1 MKLNLHSHMEG
12 RLRPSTAAALAA
24 EAGVPPPEG
33 GWERALQLDG
43 PSNLTVYL
51 SKVAATYPFFRSP
64 AHIARIACEAVED
77 AAADGTDYL
86 ELRFGPATHV
96 HLGFDMDSV
105 IAAICDGVAEG
116 MHRTNI
122 HAAVVI
128 AALRHHDTETNIAVA
143 RAASRFAGKGVVG
156 FDLAGDESLFND
168 LALYEKPFAIARA
181 AGLGLTCH
189 ASEAAPGL
197 AAREAAERFGVT
209 RIGHGAH
216 LAEDEESLRWV
227 RDHGVVVE
235 CCPTSNW
242 YTGAITRRSQHPAKY
257 FREQNLK
264 IVLGDDNPIQTK
276 SLLSNERRVLVD
288 ELGFNE
294 QDLHTLDQTSVYAA
308 FVEEATRQDF
318 ILRLKEKKSAE
329 REST

>member
-1 MKLNLHSHMEG
+1 MKLNLHSHLEG

-24 EAGVPPPEG
+24 EAGVSPPEG
-33 GWERALQLDG
+33 GWEQALQLDG

-105 IAAICDGVAEG
+105 MAAVCDGVGEG
-116 MHRTNI
+116 MHRTGI
-122 HAAVVI
+122 HAGVVI
-128 AALRHHDTETNIAVA
+128 AALRHHDADTNIDVA
-143 RAASRFAGKGVVG
+143 RAASRYAGKGVVG

-168 LALYEKPFAIARA
+168 LAQYETPFAIARA

-189 ASEAAPGL
+189 AAEAAPGS
-197 AAREAAERFGVT
+197 AAREAAERFGVS

-216 LAEDEESLRWV
+216 LAEDDESLQWV
-227 RDHGVVVE
+227 RDRGIVVE

-242 YTGAITRRSQHPAKY
+242 YTGAIARRAAHPARY
-257 FREQNLK
+257 FRSQNLK

-288 ELGFNE
+288 ELGFDE
-294 QDLHTLDQTSVYAA
+294 QDLKTLDETSVYAA
-308 FVEEATRQDF
+308 FVEDATRRDF
-318 ILRLKEKKSAE
+318 ILRLGEKP
-329 REST
+329 

>member
-1 MKLNLHSHMEG
+1 MMRLNLHSHLEG
-12 RLRPSTAAALAA
+12 RLRPSTAASLAA
-24 EAGVPPPEG
+24 EAGLPPPEG
-33 GWERALQLDG
+33 GWEQALQLDK

-105 IAAICDGVAEG
+105 ISAVCDGVAEG
-116 MHRTNI
+116 MGRTRI
-122 HAAVVI
+122 DAGVVI
-128 AALRHHDTETNIAVA
+128 AALRHHDAETNIAVA
-143 RAASRFAGKGVVG
+143 RAAARYAGKGVVG
-156 FDLAGDESLFND
+156 FDLAGDESLFNN
-168 LALYEKPFAIARA
+168 LAQYEKSFAIARA

-189 ASEAAPGL
+189 AAEAAPGS
-197 AAREAAERFGVT
+197 AAREAVERFGVT

-216 LAEDEESLRWV
+216 LAEDAQSLQWI
-227 RDHGVVVE
+227 RDRGVVVE

-242 YTGAITRRSQHPAKY
+242 FTGAIAGRSEHPARY
-257 FREQNLK
+257 FRAQNLK

-276 SLLSNERRVLVD
+276 SLLSNERRVLVG

-294 QDLHTLDQTSVYAA
+294 NDLNALDETSVQAA
-308 FVEEATRQDF
+308 FIEDGTRRDF
-318 ILRLKEKKSAE
+318 FSRLHGKF
-329 REST
+329 

>member
-1 MKLNLHSHMEG
+1 MILNLHSHLEG

-96 HLGFDMDSV
+96 HLGFDIDSV
-105 IAAICDGVAEG
+105 MAAVCDGVREG
-116 MHRTNI
+116 MNRTRI
-122 HAAVVI
+122 HAGVVI
-128 AALRHHDTETNIAVA
+128 AALRHHDEQTNVDVA
-143 RAASRFAGKGVVG
+143 RAASRYAGKGIVG
-156 FDLAGDESLFND
+156 FDLAGDESLFHN
-168 LALYEKPFAIARA
+168 LAPYEKPFAIARA
-181 AGLGLTCH
+181 ASLGLTCH
-189 ASEAAPGL
+189 AAEAAPGS
-197 AAREAAERFGVT
+197 AAREAAERFGVS

-227 RDHGVVVE
+227 RDRGIVVE

-242 YTGAITRRSQHPAKY
+242 YTGAIAKRSQHPVRY
-257 FREQNLK
+257 FREQNLH

-276 SLLSNERRVLVD
+276 SLLSNERRVLAD
-288 ELGFNE
+288 DFGFSE
-294 QDLHTLDQTSVYAA
+294 EDLNAIDITSVSAA
-308 FVEEATRQDF
+308 FLEDSTRREF
-318 ILRLKEKKSAE
+318 ISRLNEVP
-329 REST
+329 

>member
-1 MKLNLHSHMEG
+1 MKLNLHSHLEG

-24 EAGVPPPEG
+24 EAGVSPPEG
-33 GWERALQLDG
+33 GWEKALQLDG

-51 SKVAATYPFFRSP
+51 SKVAATYPFFRTP

-77 AAADGTDYL
+77 ASADGTDYL

-105 IAAICDGVAEG
+105 MAAVCDGVGEG
-116 MHRTNI
+116 MHRTGI
-122 HAAVVI
+122 HAGVVI
-128 AALRHHDTETNIAVA
+128 AALRHHDTETNIDVA

-168 LALYEKPFAIARA
+168 LSQYEKPFEIARA

-189 ASEAAPGL
+189 AAEAAPGS
-197 AAREAAERFGVT
+197 AAREAVERFGVS

-216 LAEDEESLRWV
+216 LAEDDESLQWV
-227 RDHGVVVE
+227 RDRGIVVE

-242 YTGAITRRSQHPAKY
+242 FTGAIARRTDHPARY
-257 FREQNLK
+257 FRAQNLK
-264 IVLGDDNPIQTK
+264 VVLGDDNPIQTK

-294 QDLHTLDQTSVYAA
+294 QNLKTLDETSVYAA
-308 FVEEATRQDF
+308 FVEDATRRDF
-318 ILRLKEKKSAE
+318 ILRLDEKP
-329 REST
+329 

>member
-1 MKLNLHSHMEG
+1 MKLNLHSHLEG

-24 EAGVPPPEG
+24 EAGVAPPEG

-43 PSNLTVYL
+43 PANLTVYL
-51 SKVAATYPFFRSP
+51 TKVAATYPFFRSP

-105 IAAICDGVAEG
+105 MAAACDGLAEG
-116 MHRTNI
+116 MKRTGI
-122 HAAVVI
+122 HAGVVI
-128 AALRHHDTETNIAVA
+128 AALRHHDAETNIAVA
-143 RAASRFAGKGVVG
+143 RAACGYAGKGVAG

-168 LALYEKPFAIARA
+168 LSQYEKAFAIARA

-189 ASEAAPGL
+189 AAEAAPGS
-197 AAREAAERFGVT
+197 AAREAVERFGVT

-216 LAEDEESLRWV
+216 LAEDTESLQWV

-242 YTGAITRRSQHPAKY
+242 YTGAIARRSQHPAKY

-264 IVLGDDNPIQTK
+264 IVLGDDNPMQTK
-276 SLLSNERRVLVD
+276 SLLSNERRVLVE
-288 ELGFNE
+288 ELGFSGR
-294 QDLHTLDQTSVYAA
+294 DLHTLDFTSVDAA
-308 FVEEATRQDF
+308 FLEDSTRQKF
-318 ILRLKEKKSAE
+318 ILRLNETAS
-329 REST
+329 

>member
-1 MKLNLHSHMEG
+1 MKLNLHSHLEG
-12 RLRPSTAAALAA
+12 RLRPATAAALAA
-24 EAGVPPPEG
+24 EVGVTPPEG
-33 GWERALQLDG
+33 GWEQALELNA
-43 PSNLTVYL
+43 PSSLTVYL

-105 IAAICDGVAEG
+105 LAAVCDGVREG
-116 MHRTNI
+116 MSRTKI
-122 HAAVVI
+122 HAGLVI
-128 AALRHHDTETNIAVA
+128 AALRHHDAETNMAVA
-143 RAASRFAGKGVVG
+143 RAATRFAGKGVVG

-168 LALYEKPFAIARA
+168 LAQYERPFAIARA
-181 AGLGLTCH
+181 AGFGLTCH
-189 ASEAAPGL
+189 AAEAAPGS
-197 AAREAAERFGVT
+197 AAREAVERFGVS

-216 LAEDEESLRWV
+216 LAQDPESLQWV
-227 RDHGVVVE
+227 RDRGIVVE

-242 YTGAITRRSQHPAKY
+242 YTGAIALRSEHPAKY
-257 FREQNLK
+257 FRAENLK

-294 QDLHTLDQTSVYAA
+294 QDMSNLDETSVHAA
-308 FVEEATRQDF
+308 FLEEATRRDF
-318 ILRLKEKKSAE
+318 LSRLSEKP
-329 REST
+329 

>member
-1 MKLNLHSHMEG
+1 MKLNLHSHIEG

-24 EAGVPPPEG
+24 EAGVVPPEG

-64 AHIARIACEAVED
+64 AHVARIACEAVED

-86 ELRFGPATHV
+86 ELRFGPATHA
-96 HLGFDMDSV
+96 HLGFDMDLV

-116 MHRTNI
+116 MNRTKI
-122 HAAVVI
+122 HAGVVI

-143 RAASRFAGKGVVG
+143 RAATRFSGKGVVG
-156 FDLAGDESLFND
+156 FDLAGDESLFNN
-168 LALYEKPFAIARA
+168 LAQYEKPFAIARA

-189 ASEAAPGL
+189 AAEVAPGS
-197 AAREAAERFGVT
+197 AAREAAERFGVS

-227 RDHGVVVE
+227 HDHGIVVE

-242 YTGAITRRSQHPAKY
+242 YTGAITHRSQHPAKY

-276 SLLSNERRVLVD
+276 SLLSNERRVLVG

-294 QDLHTLDQTSVYAA
+294 HDLNTVDETSVYAA
-308 FVEEATRQDF
+308 FVEDATRRDF
-318 ILRLKEKKSAE
+318 VSRLKEKKSAT
-329 REST
+329 RESV

>member
-1 MKLNLHSHMEG
+1 MKLNLHSHLEG
-12 RLRPSTAAALAA
+12 RLRPSTALALAA
-24 EAGVPPPEG
+24 EAGVPAPEG

-86 ELRFGPATHV
+86 ELRFGPSTHV
-96 HLGFDMDSV
+96 HLGFDLDSV
-105 IAAICDGVAEG
+105 MAAVCDGIAEG
-116 MHRTNI
+116 MTRTGI
-122 HAAVVI
+122 YAGVVI
-128 AALRHHDTETNIAVA
+128 AALRHHNTETNIEVA
-143 RAASRFAGKGVVG
+143 RAAVRYAGKGIVG

-168 LALYEKPFAIARA
+168 LKLYEKPFAIARA

-189 ASEAAPGL
+189 AAEAAPGS
-197 AAREAAERFGVT
+197 AAREAVERFGVS

-216 LAEDEESLRWV
+216 LAEDNESLRWV
-227 RDHGVVVE
+227 RDRGIVVE

-242 YTGAITRRSQHPAKY
+242 YTGAIARRSDHPARH
-257 FREQNLK
+257 FWSQNLK

-294 QDLHTLDQTSVYAA
+294 KDLNDIDKTSVAAA
-308 FVEEATRQDF
+308 FVEEATRKEF
-318 ILRLKEKKSAE
+318 SLRLK
-329 REST
+329 

>member
-1 MKLNLHSHMEG
+1 MKLNLHSHLEG

-24 EAGVPPPEG
+24 GAGVPPPHG
-33 GWERALQLDG
+33 GWQQALQLDG

-64 AHIARIACEAVED
+64 VHIARIACEAVED
-77 AAADGTDYL
+77 ASADGTDYL

-105 IAAICDGVAEG
+105 MASICDGVREG
-116 MHRTNI
+116 MSRTKI
-122 HAAVVI
+122 HAGVVI
-128 AALRHHDTETNIAVA
+128 AALRHHDAGTNIDVA
-143 RAASRFAGKGVVG
+143 RAASRFAGNGVVG

-168 LALYEKPFAIARA
+168 LAQYEKPFAIARA
-181 AGLGLTCH
+181 SGLGLTCH
-189 ASEAAPGL
+189 AAEAAPGS
-197 AAREAAERFGVT
+197 AAREAVERFGVS

-216 LAEDEESLRWV
+216 LAEDNESLQWV

-242 YTGAITRRSQHPAKY
+242 YTGAIAHRTEHPARY
-257 FREQNLK
+257 FRKQDLK

-276 SLLSNERRVLVD
+276 SLLSNERRVLSD
-288 ELGFNE
+288 ELGFTE
-294 QDLHTLDQTSVYAA
+294 KDLKALDETSVQAA
-308 FVEEATRQDF
+308 FLEDATRQDF
-318 ILRLKEKKSAE
+318 ILRLKENS
-329 REST
+329 

>member
-1 MKLNLHSHMEG
+1 MKLNLHSHLEG

-24 EAGVPPPEG
+24 EAGVPPPHG
-33 GWERALQLDG
+33 GWEQALQLDG

-105 IAAICDGVAEG
+105 MAAICDGVREG
-116 MHRTNI
+116 MNRAKI
-122 HAAVVI
+122 QAGVVI
-128 AALRHHDTETNIAVA
+128 AALRHHDMETNIDVA
-143 RAASRFAGKGVVG
+143 RAASRFVGKGVVG

-168 LALYEKPFAIARA
+168 LAQYEKPFAIARA

-189 ASEAAPGL
+189 AAEAAPGS
-197 AAREAAERFGVT
+197 AAREAVELFGVS

-216 LAEDEESLRWV
+216 LAEDNESLQWV

-242 YTGAITRRSQHPAKY
+242 YTGAIAHRSEHPAKY

-276 SLLSNERRVLVD
+276 SLLSNERRVLAE
-288 ELGFNE
+288 ELGFTE
-294 QDLHTLDQTSVYAA
+294 QDLKTLDQTGVQAA
-308 FVEEATRQDF
+308 FLEDSTRRDF
-318 ILRLKEKKSAE
+318 ISRLDEKF
-329 REST
+329 

>member
-1 MKLNLHSHMEG
+1 MKMNLHSHLEG

-24 EAGVPPPEG
+24 EAGVAPPEG

-64 AHIARIACEAVED
+64 AHVARIACEAVED

-96 HLGFDMDSV
+96 HLGFAMDTV
-105 IAAICDGVAEG
+105 VAAVCDGVREG
-116 MHRTNI
+116 MNRAKI
-122 HAAVVI
+122 DAGVVI
-128 AALRHHDTETNIAVA
+128 AALRHHDADTNIAVA
-143 RAASRFAGKGVVG
+143 RAAARYAGKGIAG
-156 FDLAGDESLFND
+156 FDLAGDELLFND
-168 LALYEKPFAIARA
+168 LAQYEKPFAIARA

-189 ASEAAPGL
+189 AAEAAPGS
-197 AAREAAERFGVT
+197 AAREAVERFGVS

-216 LAEDEESLRWV
+216 LAEDLESLRWV
-227 RDHGVVVE
+227 RDRGIVVE

-242 YTGAITRRSQHPAKY
+242 YTGAIARRTAHPARY
-257 FREQNLK
+257 FRDENLK

-294 QDLHTLDQTSVYAA
+294 QDLRTLDVTSVHAA
-308 FVEEATRQDF
+308 FLDDGTRQDF
-318 ILRLKEKKSAE
+318 ISRLNENS
-329 REST
+329 

>member
-1 MKLNLHSHMEG
+1 MKLNLHSHLEG

-24 EAGVPPPEG
+24 EAGVSPPEG
-33 GWERALQLDG
+33 GWEAALQLDG

-105 IAAICDGVAEG
+105 MAAVCDGVGEG
-116 MHRTNI
+116 LRRTDI
-122 HAAVVI
+122 HAGVVI
-128 AALRHHDTETNIAVA
+128 AALRHHDTETNIDVA
-143 RAASRFAGKGVVG
+143 RAASRYAGKGVVG

-168 LALYEKPFAIARA
+168 LAQFEKPFAIARA

-189 ASEAAPGL
+189 AAEAAPGS
-197 AAREAAERFGVT
+197 AAREAVERFGVT

-216 LAEDEESLRWV
+216 LAEDDESLRWV
-227 RDHGVVVE
+227 RDRGIVVE

-242 YTGAITRRSQHPAKY
+242 FTGAITRRSDHPARY
-257 FREQNLK
+257 FRSQNLK

-276 SLLSNERRVLVD
+276 SLLSNERRVLVE
-288 ELGFNE
+288 ELEFNK
-294 QDLHTLDQTSVYAA
+294 QDLKTLDETSVYAA
-308 FVEEATRQDF
+308 FVEDATRRDF
-318 ILRLKEKKSAE
+318 IMRLDQKP
-329 REST
+329 

>member
-1 MKLNLHSHMEG
+1 MKLNLHSHLEG
-12 RLRPSTAAALAA
+12 RLRPSTAATLAA
-24 EAGVPPPEG
+24 EAGVAPPEI

-51 SKVAATYPFFRSP
+51 TKVAATYPFFRSP

-105 IAAICDGVAEG
+105 MAAVCDGIAEG
-116 MHRTNI
+116 MKRTGI
-122 HAAVVI
+122 HAGMVI
-128 AALRHHDTETNIAVA
+128 AALRHHDVETNIAVA
-143 RAASRFAGKGVVG
+143 RAACRFAGKGIVG

-168 LALYEKPFAIARA
+168 LTQYEKPFAIARA

-189 ASEAAPGL
+189 AAEAAPGL
-197 AAREAAERFGVT
+197 AAREAVERFGVT

-216 LAEDEESLRWV
+216 LAEDYESLQWV
-227 RDHGVVVE
+227 RDRGVVVE

-242 YTGAITRRSQHPAKY
+242 YTGAIARRSDHPAKY
-257 FREQNLK
+257 FRAQNLK
-264 IVLGDDNPIQTK
+264 IVLGDDNPLQTK
-276 SLLSNERRVLVD
+276 SLLSNERRVLVE

-294 QDLHTLDQTSVYAA
+294 QDLRTLDTASVQAA
-308 FVEEATRQDF
+308 FLEDALRQNF
-318 ILRLKEKKSAE
+318 ISRLGE
-329 REST
+329 RFS

>member
-1 MKLNLHSHMEG
+1 MKLNLHSHLEG

-24 EAGVPPPEG
+24 EAGVAPPDG

-51 SKVAATYPFFRSP
+51 TKVAATYPFFRSP

-105 IAAICDGVAEG
+105 MAAVCDGIAEG
-116 MHRTNI
+116 MKRTGI
-122 HAAVVI
+122 HAGVVI
-128 AALRHHDTETNIAVA
+128 AALRHHATETNIAVA
-143 RAASRFAGKGVVG
+143 RAASRYAAKGVAG

-168 LALYEKPFAIARA
+168 LSQYEKPFAIARA

-189 ASEAAPGL
+189 
-197 AAREAAERFGVT
+197 
-209 RIGHGAH
+209 GAH
-216 LAEDEESLRWV
+216 LAEDLESLQWV

-242 YTGAITRRSQHPAKY
+242 YTGAIARRSQHPAKY
-257 FREQNLK
+257 FRAQN
-264 IVLGDDNPIQTK
+264 
-276 SLLSNERRVLVD
+276 
-288 ELGFNE
+288 
-294 QDLHTLDQTSVYAA
+294 
-308 FVEEATRQDF
+308 
-318 ILRLKEKKSAE
+318 
-329 REST
+329 

>member
-1 MKLNLHSHMEG
+1 MNLNLHSHLEG

-24 EAGVPPPEG
+24 EAGVAPPEG

-43 PSNLTVYL
+43 PANLTVYL

-64 AHIARIACEAVED
+64 THVARIACEAVED

-96 HLGFDMDSV
+96 HLGFEMDSV
-105 IAAICDGVAEG
+105 MSAVCDGINEG
-116 MHRTNI
+116 TSRAKI
-122 HAAVVI
+122 HAGVVI
-128 AALRHHDTETNIAVA
+128 AALRHHDEETNIEVA
-143 RAASRFAGKGVVG
+143 RAAGRFAGKGIVG

-168 LALYEKPFAIARA
+168 LTLYEKPFAIARA

-189 ASEAAPGL
+189 AAEAAPGS
-197 AAREAAERFGVT
+197 AARDAAERFGVS

-216 LAEDEESLRWV
+216 LAGDDDSLRWV
-227 RDHGVVVE
+227 RDHGIVVE

-242 YTGAITRRSQHPAKY
+242 YTGAIARRSEHPAKY

-264 IVLGDDNPIQTK
+264 IVLGDDNPMQTK
-276 SLLSNERRVLVD
+276 SLLSNERCVLTE
-288 ELGFNE
+288 ELGFSE
-294 QDLHTLDQTSVYAA
+294 WDLKTLDETSIYAA
-308 FVEEATRQDF
+308 FIEDGARCDF
-318 ILRLKEKKSAE
+318 ISRFQNNV
-329 REST
+329 

>member
-1 MKLNLHSHMEG
+1 MKMNLHSHLEG

-24 EAGVPPPEG
+24 EAGVAPPEG

-64 AHIARIACEAVED
+64 AHVARIACEAVED

-96 HLGFDMDSV
+96 HLGFAMDTV
-105 IAAICDGVAEG
+105 VAAVCDGVREG
-116 MHRTNI
+116 MNRAKI
-122 HAAVVI
+122 DAGVVI
-128 AALRHHDTETNIAVA
+128 AALRHHDADTNIAVA
-143 RAASRFAGKGVVG
+143 RAAARYAGKGIAG

-168 LALYEKPFAIARA
+168 LSQYERPFAIARA

-189 ASEAAPGL
+189 AAEAAPGS
-197 AAREAAERFGVT
+197 AAREAVERFGVS

-216 LAEDEESLRWV
+216 LAEDLESLRWV
-227 RDHGVVVE
+227 RDRGIVVE

-242 YTGAITRRSQHPAKY
+242 YTGAIARRTAHPARY
-257 FREQNLK
+257 FRDENLK

-294 QDLHTLDQTSVYAA
+294 QDLRTLDVTSVHAA
-308 FVEEATRQDF
+308 FLDDGTRQDF
-318 ILRLKEKKSAE
+318 ISRLNENS
-329 REST
+329 

>member
-1 MKLNLHSHMEG
+1 MKLNLHSHLEG

-24 EAGVPPPEG
+24 AAGVPAPEG

-51 SKVAATYPFFRSP
+51 SKVAATYPFFRSR

-96 HLGFDMDSV
+96 HLGFDLDSV
-105 IAAICDGVAEG
+105 IAAVCDGITEG
-116 MHRTNI
+116 MIRTGI
-122 HAAVVI
+122 HAGVVI
-128 AALRHHDTETNIAVA
+128 AALRHHDMETNIDVA
-143 RAASRFAGKGVVG
+143 RAAVRYAGKGIVG

-168 LALYEKPFAIARA
+168 LKLYEKPFAIARA

-189 ASEAAPGL
+189 AAEAAPGS
-197 AAREAAERFGVT
+197 AAREAVERFGVS

-216 LAEDEESLRWV
+216 LAEDGESLRWV
-227 RDHGVVVE
+227 RDRGIIVE

-242 YTGAITRRSQHPAKY
+242 YTGAIARRSDHPARY
-257 FREQNLK
+257 FWTQNLQ

-276 SLLSNERRVLVD
+276 SLLSNERHVLVD

-294 QDLHTLDQTSVYAA
+294 KDLNDIDKTSVAAA
-308 FVEEATRQDF
+308 FVEEATREEF
-318 ILRLKEKKSAE
+318 SLRLK
-329 REST
+329 

>member
-1 MKLNLHSHMEG
+1 MKLNLHSHLEG

-24 EAGVPPPEG
+24 EAGVPEPEG
-33 GWERALQLDG
+33 GWTQALQLEG

-64 AHIARIACEAVED
+64 QHIARIACEAVED

-96 HLGFDMDSV
+96 HMGFDMDAV
-105 IAAICDGVAEG
+105 MAAVCDGTAEG
-116 MHRTNI
+116 SRRTGI
-122 HAAVVI
+122 YAGVVI
-128 AALRHHDTETNIAVA
+128 AALRHHDEETNIGVA
-143 RAASRFAGKGVVG
+143 RAASRYAGKGVVG

-168 LALYEKPFAIARA
+168 LAQYERSFAIARA

-189 ASEAAPGL
+189 AAEAAPGS
-197 AAREAAERFGVT
+197 AAREAVERFGVS

-216 LAEDEESLRWV
+216 LAEDLESLQWV
-227 RDHGVVVE
+227 RDHGVIVE

-242 YTGAITRRSQHPAKY
+242 YTGAIARRSDHPARY

-264 IVLGDDNPIQTK
+264 IVLGDDNPVQTK

-288 ELGFNE
+288 ELGFSE
-294 QDLHTLDQTSVYAA
+294 QDLHALDHTSVHAA
-308 FVEEATRQDF
+308 FVENAIRQHF
-318 ILRLKEKKSAE
+318 ISRLPF
-329 REST
+329 